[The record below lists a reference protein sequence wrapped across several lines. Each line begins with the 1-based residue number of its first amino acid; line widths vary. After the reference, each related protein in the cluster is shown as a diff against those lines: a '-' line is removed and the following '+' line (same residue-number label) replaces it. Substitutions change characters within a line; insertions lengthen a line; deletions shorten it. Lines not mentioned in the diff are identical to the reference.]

1 MKTEHID
8 KAPGFTHVVT
18 TEIAG
23 VKTIHVSGQVGV
35 PLGAKEPGADLA
47 AQAEIAFQR
56 VVHRVEQAGATTAD
70 IVKTTVFIKD
80 ISPDKVRT
88 AGAALVK
95 VLALETWPAST
106 WVGVTGLVD
115 PRYLTVITTSAL
127 GTVWQAGTVTSSI

>member
-1 MKTEHID
+1 MRVEHID
-8 KAPGFTHVVT
+8 PAPGFTHVVT

-23 VKTIHVSGQVGV
+23 IKTIHVSGQVGV
-35 PLGAKEPGADLA
+35 PMGSKEPGADLA
-47 AQAEIAFQR
+47 AQSEIAFQR
-56 VVHRVEQAGATTAD
+56 VVQRLGQAGASPRD

-95 VLALETWPAST
+95 VLALEKWPAST

-115 PRYLTVITTSAL
+115 PRYLIEVEATAMVAATPAR
-127 GTVWQAGTVTSSI
+127 

>member
-1 MKTEHID
+1 MATGGETVKIEHID
-8 KAPGFTHVVT
+8 PAPGFTHVVT

-35 PLGAKEPGADLA
+35 PLGSKEPGADLA

-56 VVHRVEQAGATTAD
+56 VVRRVEQAGATTAD

-80 ISPDKVRT
+80 ITPDKVRT

-95 VLALETWPAST
+95 VFALEAWPAST

-115 PRYLTVITTSAL
+115 PRYLIEVEAMA
-127 GTVWQAGTVTSSI
+127 VVAAG

>member
-1 MKTEHID
+1 
-8 KAPGFTHVVT
+8 
-18 TEIAG
+18 
-23 VKTIHVSGQVGV
+23 VGV

-56 VVHRVEQAGATTAD
+56 VVHRVEQAGAAKTD

-115 PRYLTVITTSAL
+115 PRYLIEVEATAV
-127 GTVWQAGTVTSSI
+127 VPAG

>member
-1 MKTEHID
+1 MKIEHID

-23 VKTIHVSGQVGV
+23 IKTIHVSGQVGV

-47 AQAEIAFQR
+47 SQAEIAFDR
-56 VVHRVEQAGATTAD
+56 VVKRVEQAGATKND

-115 PRYLTVITTSAL
+115 PRYLIEVEATAMVA
-127 GTVWQAGTVTSSI
+127 VR

>member
-1 MKTEHID
+1 MKIEHID
-8 KAPGFTHVVT
+8 PASGFTHVVT

-35 PLGAKEPGADLA
+35 PMGAREPGADLA

-56 VVHRVEQAGATTAD
+56 VLHRVEQAGATKTD

-80 ISPDKVRT
+80 IDPDKVRT
-88 AGAALVK
+88 AGRALVK
-95 VLALETWPAST
+95 VLALEKWPAST

-115 PRYLTVITTSAL
+115 PRYLIEVEAIAMVASK
-127 GTVWQAGTVTSSI
+127 

>member
-1 MKTEHID
+1 VKVEHID
-8 KAPGFTHVVT
+8 QAPGFTHVVT

-47 AQAEIAFQR
+47 AQAEIAFDR
-56 VVHRVEQAGATTAD
+56 VVKRVEQAGATKHD
-70 IVKTTVFIKD
+70 IVKTTVYIKD

-88 AGAALVK
+88 CGAALVK

-115 PRYLTVITTSAL
+115 PRYLIEVEATAL
-127 GTVWQAGTVTSSI
+127 IAAK

>member
-1 MKTEHID
+1 MKIEHID
-8 KAPGFTHVVT
+8 PAPGFTHVVT

-23 VKTIHVSGQVGV
+23 IKTIHVSGQVGV
-35 PLGAKEPGADLA
+35 PLGSREPGADLA
-47 AQAEIAFQR
+47 AQAEIAFDR
-56 VVHRVEQAGATTAD
+56 VVKRVEQAGATKQD

-95 VLALETWPAST
+95 VLALEKWPAST

-115 PRYLTVITTSAL
+115 PRYLIEVEATAL
-127 GTVWQAGTVTSSI
+127 VAAK

>member
-1 MKTEHID
+1 MKIEHID

-23 VKTIHVSGQVGV
+23 IKTIHVSGQVGV

-47 AQAEIAFQR
+47 TQAEIAFDR
-56 VVHRVEQAGATTAD
+56 VVKRVERAGATKND

-88 AGAALVK
+88 AGSALVK

-115 PRYLTVITTSAL
+115 PRYLIEVEATAMVA
-127 GTVWQAGTVTSSI
+127 VK

>member
-1 MKTEHID
+1 MKIEHID

-23 VKTIHVSGQVGV
+23 IKTIHVSGQVGV

-47 AQAEIAFQR
+47 AQAEIAFDR
-56 VVHRVEQAGATTAD
+56 VIKRVEQAGATKSD

-80 ISPDKVRT
+80 IDPDKVRT
-88 AGAALVK
+88 AGRALVK
-95 VLALETWPAST
+95 VLALENWPAST

-115 PRYLTVITTSAL
+115 PRYLIEVEATAL
-127 GTVWQAGTVTSSI
+127 VAVK

>member
-1 MKTEHID
+1 MKKEHID
-8 KAPGFTHVVT
+8 PAPGFSHVVT

-23 VKTIHVSGQVGV
+23 IKTIHVSGQVGV
-35 PLGAKEPGADLA
+35 PLGAREPGADLA
-47 AQAEIAFQR
+47 AQSEIAFQR
-56 VVHRVEQAGATTAD
+56 VVHRLGQAGAEPRD

-95 VLALETWPAST
+95 VLALDPWPAST

-115 PRYLTVITTSAL
+115 PRYLIEVEATAVVA
-127 GTVWQAGTVTSSI
+127 AK

>member
-1 MKTEHID
+1 MKIEHID
-8 KAPGFTHVVT
+8 KARGFTHVVT

-23 VKTIHVSGQVGV
+23 IKTVHVSGQVGV
-35 PLGAKEPGADLA
+35 PLEGKEPAADLA

-56 VVHRVEQAGATTAD
+56 VLHRVEQAGASKGD

-88 AGAALVK
+88 AGAALTK
-95 VLALETWPAST
+95 VFALETWPAST

-115 PRYLTVITTSAL
+115 PRYLIEVEATAMVA
-127 GTVWQAGTVTSSI
+127 AK